1 MNRFESMH
9 VLLAVVDA
17 GSLSE
22 AARRLGMPLAT
33 VSRKVAQLE
42 GQLKARL
49 LIRSTRQLKLTDVGR
64 EYVVACQNIL
74 NDVHEAERAV
84 SGEYTAPRGDL
95 VIAAPVVFGRL
106 HVLPTVCEFL
116 KVYPEVNVRLVLG
129 DRTVN
134 LVDDQIDAAVR
145 IGELPDS
152 SLITSTLGSIR
163 RIVCA
168 SPAYVAEH
176 GIPRHPRD
184 LSVHRCITFESLTG
198 PRTWQFRI
206 GARTVTVP
214 VRSRLV
220 VTGAE
225 AAVDAAICGLGL
237 ACVLSY
243 QAQAAIDGGKL
254 TPVLQP
260 FEPAPLPVSL
270 LHSGRARLPL
280 KLRALLDF
288 AAPRLRARLQAPAG
302 APLTPAGAKR
312 ERTRRGPQH

>member
-33 VSRKVAQLE
+33 VSRKIAQLE
-42 GQLKARL
+42 SQLKARL
-49 LIRSTRQLKLTDVGR
+49 LVRSTRQLNLTDAGR
-64 EYVVACQNIL
+64 EYVAACRNIL

-84 SGEYTAPRGDL
+84 TGEYTTPRGDL
-95 VIAAPVVFGRL
+95 VITAPVVLGRL
-106 HVLPTVCEFL
+106 HVLPTICEFL
-116 KVYPEVNVRLVLG
+116 KAYPEVNVRLVLG

-134 LVDDQIDAAVR
+134 LVEDQIDAAVR

-152 SLITSTLGSIR
+152 SLITSALGSIR

-168 SPAYVAEH
+168 SPAYVAAH
-176 GIPRHPRD
+176 GAPQHPRD
-184 LSVHRCITFESLTG
+184 LSAHQCISFEPLTG
-198 PRTWQFRI
+198 ARTWQFAI
-206 GARTVTVP
+206 GGKNLTVP

-243 QAQAAIDGGKL
+243 QAEAAIAAGTL
-254 TPVLQP
+254 APVLQS
-260 FEPAPLPVSL
+260 FEPPPLPVSL
-270 LHSGRARLPL
+270 LYPGRARLPL
-280 KLRALLDF
+280 KLRVLLDF
-288 AAPRLRARLQAPAG
+288 AAPRLRARLQRPAN
-302 APLTPAGAKR
+302 AQSTPTRAKR
-312 ERTRRGPQH
+312 GRTLKRRGH